1 MIGKG
6 RIVCQGSK
14 TQLLQA
20 AGTIARA
27 ADLYALKQALD
38 TSGLHTTVSDDGALR
53 IDADP
58 PRVGRVAQ
66 EAGVA
71 LIELRT
77 ADGGLEEMFLQ
88 LTADTQRE
96 GAWHPTRK
104 GPHPTR
110 KERRMTATAVAPVRE
125 QRADVY
131 PVPLSRVVNVEL
143 RKMFDTRSGF
153 WLMASIVITALLTT
167 IGTIA
172 FAPDADLTYYTFAKA
187 IGFPMT
193 VVLPIIAILSITG
206 EWSQRSGLTT
216 FTLVPH
222 RNRVIAAKAVSS
234 VAVAI
239 ASMLFAF
246 AIGAIG
252 NLVGT
257 AITGTDTV
265 WDVSLAEGVNI
276 VLGSLLCL
284 LTGTMLGMLIR
295 SSAGALVAYFVYSLL
310 LPTVGRHPGLQ
321 PGLVPGPAAMG
332 GPQLRPGR
340 LVRGHPYR

>member
-1 MIGKG
+1 
-6 RIVCQGSK
+6 
-14 TQLLQA
+14 
-20 AGTIARA
+20 
-27 ADLYALKQALD
+27 
-38 TSGLHTTVSDDGALR
+38 
-53 IDADP
+53 
-58 PRVGRVAQ
+58 
-66 EAGVA
+66 
-71 LIELRT
+71 
-77 ADGGLEEMFLQ
+77 
-88 LTADTQRE
+88 
-96 GAWHPTRK
+96 
-104 GPHPTR
+104 
-110 KERRMTATAVAPVRE
+110 MTALVLDPVRD
-125 QRADVY
+125 QRADVD
-131 PVPLSRVVNVEL
+131 PVPLSRVIKVEL

-234 VAVAI
+234 IAVAI

-246 AIGAIG
+246 VIGAIG
-252 NLVGT
+252 NLAGT
-257 AITGTDTV
+257 AIAGTDLA

-295 SSAGALVAYFVYSLL
+295 SSAGALVAYFVYALL
-310 LPTVGRHPGLQ
+310 LPTVSGVLATSQEWFRDLQ
-321 PGLVPGPAAMG
+321 PWVDLNYAQAALFEGTLTAEQWANLAVTVSTWLVLPAILGL
-332 GPQLRPGR
+332 R
-340 LVRGHPYR
+340 LVMKSEVK

>member
-1 MIGKG
+1 
-6 RIVCQGSK
+6 
-14 TQLLQA
+14 
-20 AGTIARA
+20 
-27 ADLYALKQALD
+27 
-38 TSGLHTTVSDDGALR
+38 
-53 IDADP
+53 
-58 PRVGRVAQ
+58 
-66 EAGVA
+66 
-71 LIELRT
+71 
-77 ADGGLEEMFLQ
+77 
-88 LTADTQRE
+88 
-96 GAWHPTRK
+96 
-104 GPHPTR
+104 
-110 KERRMTATAVAPVRE
+110 MTAIAIDPVRE
-125 QRADVY
+125 QRADVH
-131 PVPLSRVVNVEL
+131 PVPLSRVIAVEL

-167 IGTIA
+167 AGTIA

-193 VVLPIIAILSITG
+193 VVLPMIAILSITG

-246 AIGAIG
+246 VIGAIG

-257 AITGTDTV
+257 AIAGTDIV

-295 SSAGALVAYFVYSLL
+295 SSAGALVAYFVCSLL
-310 LPTVGRHPGLQ
+310 LPTVSGILASSQEWFGD
-321 PGLVPGPAAMG
+321 
-332 GPQLRPGR
+332 LRPWVDLNYAQAALFEGTLTAEQWANVAVTALTWIVLPAILGLR
-340 LVRGHPYR
+340 LVMKSEVK

>member
-1 MIGKG
+1 ME
-6 RIVCQGSK
+6 S
-14 TQLLQA
+14 
-20 AGTIARA
+20 
-27 ADLYALKQALD
+27 
-38 TSGLHTTVSDDGALR
+38 
-53 IDADP
+53 
-58 PRVGRVAQ
+58 
-66 EAGVA
+66 
-71 LIELRT
+71 
-77 ADGGLEEMFLQ
+77 
-88 LTADTQRE
+88 
-96 GAWHPTRK
+96 
-104 GPHPTR
+104 
-110 KERRMTATAVAPVRE
+110 RMTATVIDPVRD

-131 PVPLSRVVNVEL
+131 PVPLARVINVEL

-153 WLMASIVITALLTT
+153 WLMASIVISALLTT

-222 RNRVIAAKAVSS
+222 RNRVIVAKAASS
-234 VAVAI
+234 IAVAI

-246 AIGAIG
+246 VIGAIG

-257 AITGTDTV
+257 AITGTDMV

-295 SSAGALVAYFVYSLL
+295 SSAGALVAYFVFSLL
-310 LPTVGRHPGLQ
+310 LPTVTGILASRQ
-321 PGLVPGPAAMG
+321 EWFRD
-332 GPQLRPGR
+332 LRPWVDLNYAQAALFEGTLTAGQWANVAVTASTWLILPAILGLR
-340 LVRGHPYR
+340 LVMKSEVK

>member
-1 MIGKG
+1 
-6 RIVCQGSK
+6 
-14 TQLLQA
+14 
-20 AGTIARA
+20 
-27 ADLYALKQALD
+27 
-38 TSGLHTTVSDDGALR
+38 
-53 IDADP
+53 
-58 PRVGRVAQ
+58 
-66 EAGVA
+66 
-71 LIELRT
+71 
-77 ADGGLEEMFLQ
+77 
-88 LTADTQRE
+88 
-96 GAWHPTRK
+96 
-104 GPHPTR
+104 
-110 KERRMTATAVAPVRE
+110 MTAVVIDPVRE

-131 PVPLSRVVNVEL
+131 PVPLSRVINVEL

-193 VVLPIIAILSITG
+193 VVLPMIAILSITG

-216 FTLVPH
+216 FTLIPH

-246 AIGAIG
+246 VIGAIG
-252 NLVGT
+252 NLVGA
-257 AITGTDTV
+257 AIAGTDLV
-265 WDVSLAEGVNI
+265 WDVSIGEGMNI

-310 LPTVGRHPGLQ
+310 LPTVSGILASSQEWFRDLQ
-321 PGLVPGPAAMG
+321 PWVDLNFAQAALFEGTLSAEQWANLAVTASIWLVLPAILGL
-332 GPQLRPGR
+332 R
-340 LVRGHPYR
+340 LVMRSEVK